1 MTEIQTRI
9 NNLKETISTI
19 ENTIYPESYGES
31 KIVMVKALKYRIRM
45 LEELGANDYLPS
57 SQRG

>member
-1 MTEIQTRI
+1 MTERQTRI
-9 NNLKETISTI
+9 NNLKETIVTI

-31 KIVMVKALKYRIRM
+31 KLVMVKALKYRIRM
-45 LEELGANDYLPS
+45 LEELNVEDYLPT

>member
-31 KIVMVKALKYRIRM
+31 KVVMVKALKYRIRM
-45 LEELGANDYLPS
+45 LEELNVEDYLPT

>member
-1 MTEIQTRI
+1 MTARQTRI
-9 NNLKETISTI
+9 NNLKETIETI

-31 KIVMVKALKYRIRM
+31 RLVMVNALKGRIRM
-45 LEELGANDYLPS
+45 LEELGTKDYLPS

>member
-9 NNLKETISTI
+9 NNLKETIVTI

-31 KIVMVKALKYRIRM
+31 RRVMVDALKDRIRM
-45 LEELGANDYLPS
+45 LEELGANDYVPS

>member
-1 MTEIQTRI
+1 MTERQTRI
-9 NNLKETISTI
+9 NNLKETIETI

-31 KIVMVKALKYRIRM
+31 KLVMINALKDRIRM
-45 LEELGANDYLPS
+45 LEELSAKDYLPS